1 MSTLTTSPSSMKMG
15 TIIFAPVFVTAG
27 FNTLPEAV
35 SPRTPGAV
43 SAIVSSIKIGGS
55 TAITLPLY
63 KTNV

>member
-35 SPRTPGAV
+35 SPRTP
-43 SAIVSSIKIGGS
+43 
-55 TAITLPLY
+55 
-63 KTNV
+63 